1 MNGSAIYVLVIAH
14 PDDESMFFVP
24 TIKALV
30 DRGEQVWLLCLTTGD
45 YDGLGKER
53 EKELIQAGRILGFEK
68 VIIKNDLKD
77 HPKRR
82 WPVDQVSK
90 EIEKVLTQAISGP
103 ARSLGRIVLLTFD
116 EMGVSGHVN
125 HIDTFY
131 GVRDLIR
138 KKPTIR
144 CSSSQEIPL
153 EAWQLETERNLF
165 MKYVPVLEWFLL
177 LLSLF
182 TKQTIMLSNGS
193 PHVYYRCQKP
203 AINCQA
209 MATHR
214 SQFVWYRR
222 LFVIFSC
229 YTYVNKLRPIAKPSQ
244 V

>member
-1 MNGSAIYVLVIAH
+1 MSGSAIYVLVIAH

-30 DRGEQVWLLCLTTGD
+30 DRGEQVWLLCVTTGD

-53 EKELIQAGRILGFEK
+53 EKELIHAGRLLGFEK
-68 VIIKNDLKD
+68 VIIKKDLKD
-77 HPKRR
+77 HPKSR
-82 WPVDQVSK
+82 WPVHQVSK
-90 EIEKVLTQAISGP
+90 EIEKALTQGIGGSACG
-103 ARSLGRIVLLTFD
+103 LGRIVLLTFD

-125 HIDTFY
+125 HVDTFY

-144 CSSSQEIPL
+144 CGSEEISI

-182 TKQTIMLSNGS
+182 TKRTIVLSNDS
-193 PHVYYRCQKP
+193 PHVYRCQKP
-203 AINCQA
+203 ALNWQA

-229 YTYVNKLRPIAKPSQ
+229 YTYVNKLRPIGKPKQ
-244 V
+244 A

>member
-1 MNGSAIYVLVIAH
+1 MSGSIYVLVIAH

-53 EKELIQAGRILGFEK
+53 EKELIQAGSLLGFEK
-68 VIIKNDLKD
+68 VIIKNNLKD
-77 HPKRR
+77 HPRSR
-82 WPVDQVSK
+82 WPVHKVTK
-90 EIEKVLTQAISGP
+90 EIEQALTQGIGVST
-103 ARSLGRIVLLTFD
+103 STLGRIVILTFD

-131 GVRDLIR
+131 GVRDLIQ

-144 CSSSQEIPL
+144 CGSEEIPL
-153 EAWQLETERNLF
+153 EAWQLETEQNLF
-165 MKYVPVLEWFLL
+165 MKYAPLLEWFLL

-182 TKQTIMLSNGS
+182 TKLTIMLSNGS
-193 PHVYYRCQKP
+193 PHVYRCQKP
-203 AINCQA
+203 ALNWQA

-229 YTYVNKLRPIAKPSQ
+229 YTYVNKLRPIGKPSQ
-244 V
+244 A